1 MLEEKKRT
9 KLVSLKKKENLETA
23 LAIREKVSLN
33 KVTFSQNTIFEHG
46 HKQRVRKIQFSS
58 NNKFMATIS
67 SDCVKLWRV
76 GDHVIGHEQVKEVVM
91 IPFEGE
97 TFEEKDDDHFH
108 VCISDNGQTLVV
120 MRGTFNLE
128 VFKVDMQKVK
138 FEVKDKINL
147 KREIIANKQQ
157 GNFDIDMVNDTVHHM
172 RFFEDD
178 KYVRIE
184 ITKNKEVIAVKVC
197 LADNVTEL
205 TKRVQ
210 RFEDVGIFAV
220 ESKDSRQTQTK

>member
-1 MLEEKKRT
+1 M
-9 KLVSLKKKENLETA
+9 KE
-23 LAIREKVSLN
+23 I
-33 KVTFSQNTIFEHG
+33 
-46 HKQRVRKIQFSS
+46 
-58 NNKFMATIS
+58 
-67 SDCVKLWRV
+67 
-76 GDHVIGHEQVKEVVM
+76 VM

-108 VCISDNGQTLVV
+108 VCISDNGQSLVV

-138 FEVKDKINL
+138 FEIKDKINL
-147 KREIIANKQQ
+147 KREIIANKQH
-157 GNFDIDMVNDTVHHM
+157 GNFDIDMVRDTVHDM

-205 TKRVQ
+205 TKCV
-210 RFEDVGIFAV
+210 
-220 ESKDSRQTQTK
+220 